1 LELGQS
7 AELPL
12 CVAAKEPRL
21 PQARRERCDARMRFV
36 QVRAV
41 SKRSQCPGR
50 RLVTGRCLGEFGR
63 IPRFR
68 LHQPRGP
75 FRFRFRPQTALMREN
90 EDPGCWVRRS
100 LGRNAALRSFPPP
113 RTLNAAHMARG
124 CWCPSF
130 SIPLRPRGTS
140 RPCRAAVRGRQK
152 ELEPRLIHQHTNNK
166 LSARFAA
173 FRRHQS
179 LALLAQKTGNTAR

>member
-1 LELGQS
+1 M
-7 AELPL
+7 
-12 CVAAKEPRL
+12 PRETTGNGSVSRGIRQNSKI
-21 PQARRERCDARMRFV
+21 PSSSTAGSIRV
-36 QVRAV
+36 QVQAANCVDER
-41 SKRSQCPGR
+41 
-50 RLVTGRCLGEFGR
+50 
-63 IPRFR
+63 
-68 LHQPRGP
+68 
-75 FRFRFRPQTALMREN
+75 N